1 MLKPFFVT
9 AAILAGTS
17 LLSGCIGAVAVGAVT
32 ATAATTDERS
42 FGEVIDDQAI
52 TLGVT
57 ADITNYNKA
66 LLLDNNV
73 VILTVNKKVLIVGQ
87 VSSNAER
94 NKIAEIASQSEDV
107 IQVYNQIRLGDSI
120 SFKQRSKDSW
130 LTTKVKTSMLKL
142 EGIKPLNMKVLTEN
156 SEVFLIGDVTRKQA
170 DLATEA
176 ARYVVGVDKV
186 IKVFSYKD

>member
-1 MLKPFFVT
+1 MLKPFFIT